1 MTTKTIHYDT
11 RTLMESGKIT
21 EASNGFRATHTDFTN
36 NNERDGF
43 DVTYDDRIDVPIP
56 KTQMTQNDFILQLAQ
71 ENNVE
76 LI

>member
-1 MTTKTIHYDT
+1 
-11 RTLMESGKIT
+11 MESGKIT